1 MSRNLEE
8 ARRWLSQA
16 HYDLQAARINQKHGV
31 YAWACF
37 LCQQAAE
44 KALKAFLYAQGE
56 GPVIGHSSF
65 RLAQACATFDSE
77 FNQILRACKTLDG
90 YYIPTRYPNGL
101 PDGVPHEVY
110 DAVDAGEALE
120 AGAAVLSLVESQDLF
135 ASIADTPL
143 IDDVDGGNN
152 DFDEED
158 EAGN

>member
-16 HYDLQAARINQKHGV
+16 EYDLRAARVNEQQGI

-37 LCQQAAE
+37 LCQQSAQ

-65 RLAQACATFDSE
+65 RLAQECALVDERFKQV
-77 FNQILRACKTLDG
+77 FGACKKLDG

-101 PDGVPHEVY
+101 PGGVPHEVY
-110 DAVDAGEALE
+110 DETDACEALAA
-120 AGAAVLSLVESQDLF
+120 AGAVFTILEQVALFSPTSVDMEESNSDE
-135 ASIADTPL
+135 DTL
-143 IDDVDGGNN
+143 REGDMTENS
-152 DFDEED
+152 
-158 EAGN
+158 